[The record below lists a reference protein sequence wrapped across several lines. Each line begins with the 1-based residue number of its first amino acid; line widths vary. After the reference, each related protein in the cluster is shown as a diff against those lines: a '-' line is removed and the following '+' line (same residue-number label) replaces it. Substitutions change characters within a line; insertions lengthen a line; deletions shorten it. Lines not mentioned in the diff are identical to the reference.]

1 MEDTTSEETTAGEAA
16 NAAEPAIAEA
26 PATVAEVRFRVAG
39 RAGSFDAAA
48 LPGLRPRD
56 LVVVETDRGPD
67 LGELSAPLRPRRP
80 SEDSRRLPR
89 VLRLADDRDRTRA
102 EHNRSQERVARR
114 LFLDRVRRFDLGV
127 RLVAVHHR
135 FDGGKATFFV
145 MARERVDLRG
155 LARDLSQAL
164 HTRVEMRQIGER
176 DETRLLGGV
185 GPCGRELCCN
195 SWLREF
201 EAVSV
206 KMAKEQGLSLNPTKL
221 AGMCGRLK
229 CCLRY
234 EYDTYVTLRKGLPK
248 VGAHVRSVKGD
259 GKVVRHLT
267 LKQRVLLEREED
279 GVTVECS
286 LEDLVERR
294 VEPA

>member
-1 MEDTTSEETTAGEAA
+1 MEETPSEETTPTASLP
-16 NAAEPAIAEA
+16 AEP
-26 PATVAEVRFRVAG
+26 PATIAEVRFRVAG
-39 RAGSFDAAA
+39 RAGSFDAASHR
-48 LPGLRPRD
+48 GLRTHD
-56 LVVVETDRGPD
+56 LVVVETDRGPE
-67 LGELSAPLRPRRP
+67 LGEVSAPLRPRRP
-80 SEDSRRLPR
+80 GEQGARMPR
-89 VLRLADDRDRTRA
+89 VLRLADDRDRSRA
-102 EHNRSQERVARR
+102 EHNRSQEREARR
-114 LFLDRVRRFDLGV
+114 VFLDRTRRSDLAV
-127 RLVAVHHR
+127 HLVAVHYR
-135 FDGGKATFFV
+135 FDGGKAVFYFV
-145 MARERVDLRG
+145 AAERTDFRG

-176 DETRLLGGV
+176 DETRLVGGV

-234 EYDTYVTLRKGLPK
+234 EYDTYVDLRKGLPK
-248 VGAHVRSVKGD
+248 VGARVSSVKGD
-259 GKVVRHLT
+259 GRVVRHLT

-294 VEPA
+294 AEPS